1 MYFASAFQL
10 SSYALLLQSIHSEI
24 PKFKLL
30 LLTNGIHFIKNTIK
44 RWINIEKDE
53 CNTVNQKI
61 DGLPDNCINKKSNG
75 GYCFKNKKWFTR
87 SNVLDNKKIGHTGN
101 GSPVPNEINK
111 RKKNWVSGTSGASL
125 QMQLVRSSAGQP
137 GWLQPSSSARA
148 ARCGTQ
154 SSPPPTPAPARVW
167 GPVIR

>member
-111 RKKNWVSGTSGASL
+111 RKKTG
-125 QMQLVRSSAGQP
+125 SAGLP
-137 GWLQPSSSARA
+137 ELLCKCSLSGLPRGSRA
-148 ARCGTQ
+148 GCSLLLRRG
-154 SSPPPTPAPARVW
+154 RLVV
-167 GPVIR
+167 GHNRLLLRLRLRRGFGGL